1 MKHLFFIRILAACLS
16 TVMLLLSL
24 SACKPDDPTPP
35 PEESG
40 ETEKTKEAEL
50 FDFKGEPYYIKYEAN
65 GAITS
70 GCVTDIIIN
79 PDYTE
84 DFTLV
89 IPATCQYGIV
99 TKIDIEGFD
108 HPDAVYNVPHMMTRA
123 DFEALRDRLAE
134 KKQTEQ
140 DDADYQRFLSCYE
153 CHDVNNSVSYKHQ
166 QVILAEHPLTEYLH
180 YGYYELRFIAAEE
193 EAWLSE
199 YLLTKAAFDA
209 EDRAKAEYEV
219 IKPRMEAKSSSYLGY
234 AQSWKGLFYR
244 GTEHMVGIVLPE
256 TVSEIVGDPFA
267 NCTNVKSITTQGAPD
282 NFTQEYE
289 GHEQLLAG
297 HPMADLFI
305 PFERINAKGE
315 FNYQWFYHSNLKQ
328 RLSYSYGVTLANGAA
343 MEVQFNHSYMVLSE
357 MIHFDLPSDVTDM
370 RQLDIRW
377 YDALGNKDPEN
388 YVYWYRMRDI
398 VVTFDQLD
406 EGGWK
411 NGLEYYYEYIDG
423 VFKLKRIALLAGD
436 DHQFIF
442 TVNADTLPY
451 GDGSLIARLLDPATA
466 RAARDEFIASLGL
479 TEQE

>member
-1 MKHLFFIRILAACLS
+1 MKHSVIVRMIAFFLLS
-16 TVMLLLSL
+16 CVLLLSL
-24 SACKPDDPTPP
+24 LGCKPDDPTPS
-35 PEESG
+35 PEEG
-40 ETEKTKEAEL
+40 DMTEETVDDNL
-50 FDFKGEPYYIKYEAN
+50 FDFKGEPYYIKYESN
-65 GAITS
+65 GILTS
-70 GCVTDIIIN
+70 ACVTDIIIN

-209 EDRAKAEYEV
+209 EDRAKAEYEA
-219 IKPRMEAKSSSYLGY
+219 IKPRIEAQSSSYLVY
-234 AQSWKGLFYR
+234 DERWKGLFYR

-267 NCTNVKSITTQGAPD
+267 NCTNVKSITTMDAPD
-282 NFTQEYE
+282 NFTREYE
-289 GHEQLLAG
+289 GHEQLLEG
-297 HPMADLFI
+297 NPYVDLFI

-315 FNYQWFYHSNLKQ
+315 FTYQWFYRSIWDQ
-328 RLSYSYGVTLANGAA
+328 GLSYSYGVTLANGAC
-343 MEVQFNHSYMVLSE
+343 MEVQFNHSYHVWAE

-377 YDALGNKDPEN
+377 YDALGSMKPEE
-388 YVYWYRMRDI
+388 YVYWYCMRDI

-406 EGGWK
+406 EVGWK
-411 NGLEYYYEYIDG
+411 NGLEYYYVYIDG
-423 VFKLKRIALLAGD
+423 VFKLEKIIFPAGD
-436 DHQFIF
+436 KHQFILV
-442 TVNADTLPY
+442 VNADTLPY